1 MSLPISRLLRPLWL
15 LCLVVAGSAAMA
27 TEYPLVAEVKS
38 AGQATQVIATDRDH
52 MVVSQQNPIAEYTL
66 RTTHDQWPTGPLVLL
81 VNDSGMQW
89 LTLQMPSGKLSRTRM
104 LNRHPAAEIGYGDVA
119 WLLDGVP
126 APGESIRLTL
136 DATDVTP
143 APIRIRLVDLTS
155 YLRDN
160 GLWMAY
166 VSACLAVMAA
176 MALIALVFALFLRD
190 LTFVWYSVYLIAYGW
205 ILAMQTGFLAA
216 PLGLSF
222 ASQGAPPSGRIALV
236 LAVSSAVLFL
246 DGFANLSRY
255 APKLRRLL
263 MVFALAM
270 VVAALLGLVPMAELR
285 AFGRA
290 LVNPL
295 LVLGGPLLMVVAL
308 RAGLCGSRYAWV
320 FLLGWTPLLAATVL
334 SSLQGAGLALDWH
347 WWDEVQLAAG
357 AFEALVLSIGL
368 AQRAADT
375 RKAHAQALRLA
386 EVDPLTGLFN
396 RRGWD
401 NRLTELESHGQ
412 TASMAVIFLDIDH
425 FKYLNDERGHAAGDQ
440 ILQILAG
447 LMREE
452 LRDLDVLARMG
463 GEELVAALPGCSI
476 RIAQVIAERLRQRIE
491 ERFATDAAL
500 SGISHP
506 VTASF
511 GVAQRLPAETV
522 AALMRR
528 ADLAMYAAK
537 AQGRNRVVVA
547 EE

>member
-38 AGQATQVIATDRDH
+38 AGQATQVIATDQDH

-143 APIRIRLVDLTS
+143 APIRIRLVDLTR

-190 LTFVWYSVYLIAYGW
+190 LTFVCYSVYLIAYGW

-452 LRDLDVLARMG
+452 LRDVDVLARMG

>member
-1 MSLPISRLLRPLWL
+1 MSLPYPLLRW
-15 LCLVVAGSAAMA
+15 LCLIGLLTVMPSAWA
-27 TEYPLVAEVKS
+27 TEYPLVAEVTT
-38 AGQATQVIATDRDH
+38 AGQPSRSLATDLNH
-52 MVVSQQNPIAEYTL
+52 KVVSRQDPVAEYVL
-66 RTTHDQWPTGPLVLL
+66 RTAQGQWPTGPLVLL

-104 LNRHPAAEIGYGDVA
+104 LNRHPLAEIGYGDVA
-119 WLLDGVP
+119 WLLDSVP
-126 APGESIRLTL
+126 AAGEPIRLTV

-143 APIRIRLVDLTS
+143 ASIRVRLVDLTS

-190 LTFVWYSVYLIAYGW
+190 MTFVWYAVYLVAYGW

-236 LAVSSAVLFL
+236 LAVVSAVLFL
-246 DGFANLSRY
+246 DRFASLVQY
-255 APKLRRLL
+255 APRFRRVL
-263 MVFALAM
+263 MMFAAAM
-270 VVAALLGLVPMAELR
+270 VVAALLGLLPWADARGV
-285 AFGRA
+285 GRA

-295 LVLGGPLLMVVAL
+295 LVIGGPLLLLIVAL
-308 RAGLCGSRYAWV
+308 WSGMRGSKYAWV
-320 FLLGWTPLLAATVL
+320 FVLGWTPLLTATVL
-334 SSLQGAGLALDWH
+334 SSLQGEGAPLHWY

-386 EVDPLTGLFN
+386 EIDPLTGLLN

-401 NRLTELESHGQ
+401 NR
-412 TASMAVIFLDIDH
+412 MAVLERDGQAATLAMIFLDIDY
-425 FKYLNDERGHAAGDQ
+425 FKSLNDERGHAAGDQ
-440 ILQILAG
+440 ILQIIAS

-463 GEELVAALPGCSI
+463 GEEMVAALPGCSI
-476 RIAQVIAERLRQRIE
+476 RVALFIAERLRQRIE
-491 ERFATDAAL
+491 QRFVDDTAL
-500 SGISHP
+500 SGIRHP
-506 VTASF
+506 LTASF
-511 GVAQRLPAETV
+511 GVAQRLPLESLSQ
-522 AALMRR
+522 LMRR
-528 ADLAMYAAK
+528 ADQAMYAAK
-537 AQGRNRVVVA
+537 AQGRNRVCEAA
-547 EE
+547 E

>member
-1 MSLPISRLLRPLWL
+1 MSLPILRLLRPLWL
-15 LCLVVAGSAAMA
+15 LCLVVAGGTAFA
-27 TEYPLVAEVKS
+27 TEYPLIAEVRS
-38 AGQATQVIATDRDH
+38 TGQTAQAMAVDEDH
-52 MVVSQQNPIAEYTL
+52 KAVSQQHPVAEYAL

-126 APGESIRLTL
+126 APGESIRLTV

-222 ASQGAPPSGRIALV
+222 ASQGAPPSGRIALL
-236 LAVSSAVLFL
+236 LAVTSAVLFL
-246 DGFANLSRY
+246 DRFANLSRY

-270 VVAALLGLVPMAELR
+270 VVAALLGLVPLAELR

-295 LVLGGPLLMVVAL
+295 LVLGGPLLLIVAL
-308 RAGLCGSRYAWV
+308 RAGLRGSRYAWV
-320 FLLGWTPLLAATVL
+320 FLLGWTPLLVATVL
-334 SSLQGAGLALDWH
+334 SSLQGAGLALGWH

-401 NRLTELESHGQ
+401 NRLAELESHGQ

-425 FKYLNDERGHAAGDQ
+425 FKHLNDERGHAAGDQ

-476 RIAQVIAERLRQRIE
+476 RIAHFIAERLRQRIE
-491 ERFATDAAL
+491 ERFATDAVL
-500 SGISHP
+500 SGVSYP

-511 GVAQRLPAETV
+511 GVAQRLHAEPL

-537 AQGRNRVVVA
+537 AQGRNRVVAA